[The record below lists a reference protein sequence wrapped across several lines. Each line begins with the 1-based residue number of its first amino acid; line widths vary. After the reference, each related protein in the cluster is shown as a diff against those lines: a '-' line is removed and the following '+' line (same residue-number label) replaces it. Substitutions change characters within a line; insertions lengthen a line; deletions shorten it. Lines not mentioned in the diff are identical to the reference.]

1 VATHIDTEPR
11 VVGGRYRL
19 GDVLGRGG
27 MATVYDGVDERLGRP
42 VAVKVLRA
50 ELAARPEVRERFD
63 VEARAAALLCHPNVV
78 AVYDSGAD
86 GGGPWIVM
94 ERLPGETLADRL
106 RAGPLAPAEACRVAA
121 DVLAALGAAH
131 AAGVLHRDVK
141 PGNILIAADG
151 RAKVADFGIAKT
163 AEAAFGGDVTI
174 TGTLLGTPAYL
185 APERIDGQP
194 ATPQS
199 DLYAVGVVLYE
210 ALSGRRP
217 FAGDTPVAT
226 AYNVQHAE
234 APPLTGVDPA
244 LAAAV
249 AGAMSRDPALRPAS
263 AEAMAASLGVAP
275 ETLVLTLSPP
285 ADETVVLERS
295 RLVPRAAAPMRVPV
309 RAMVAAATVGLLL
322 FLVVAAIVDRG
333 GAGAPAATTA
343 TIASTTTT
351 ALTTTT
357 TAAPVA
363 VPERHGRGK
372 KGGDG
377 ND

>member
-11 VVGGRYRL
+11 LVGGRYRL
-19 GDVLGRGG
+19 GETLGRGG
-27 MATVYDGVDERLGRP
+27 MATVYDGVDERLERP

-63 VEARAAALLCHPNVV
+63 AEARIAARLCHPNVV
-78 AVYDSGAD
+78 AVYDSGVDA
-86 GGGPWIVM
+86 GAPWIVM

-106 RAGPLAPAEACRVAA
+106 RAGPLDPAEACRIAG

-141 PGNILIAADG
+141 PGNVLLTADG

-163 AEAAFGGDVTI
+163 AEAATRGDL
-174 TGTLLGTPAYL
+174 TGAGSLLGTPAYL

-194 ATPQS
+194 ATSRS

-210 ALSGRRP
+210 ALTGRRP

-226 AYNVQHAE
+226 AYNVQHADV
-234 APPLTGVDPA
+234 PPLTGVDPA

-249 AGAMSRDPALRPAS
+249 TRAMSRDPARRPAS

-285 ADETVVLERS
+285 AEETVVLERS
-295 RLVPRAAAPMRVPV
+295 QLVPPPPAAPVRPPV
-309 RAMVAAATVGLLL
+309 RAMVAAATVGLLV

-333 GAGAPAATTA
+333 GGGAPPPTTV
-343 TIASTTTT
+343 TIESTTTT
-351 ALTTTT
+351 APPTTTT
-357 TAAPVA
+357 TVA
-363 VPERHGRGK
+363 TERHGRGK
-372 KGGDG
+372 KGHGD
-377 ND
+377 D